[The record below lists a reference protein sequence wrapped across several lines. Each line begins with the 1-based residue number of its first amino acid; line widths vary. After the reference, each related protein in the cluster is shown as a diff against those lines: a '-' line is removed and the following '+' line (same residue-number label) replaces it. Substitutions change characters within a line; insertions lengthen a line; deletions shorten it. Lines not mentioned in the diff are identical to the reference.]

1 MPVPAAPLNE
11 TRLTVKERV
20 YNTLL
25 EWIVE
30 GTLLPGEKVSDVEI
44 AQYFSASRTPVR
56 EAMQLLADQRLIDV
70 IPGRESKVAPI
81 DPDQARSNYQLMG
94 NLNAVALDMCAR
106 RLDGNFLAR
115 LRELHAEMS
124 RAAAAGDFR
133 RVREVD
139 REFHFTF
146 FHQADNYFLVSFART
161 LYTHCVRIENLYFS
175 RENDYSESLR
185 QHEQILRALEAGEL
199 EEARRRLI
207 QNWTDTVKDFP
218 EPADPPAERDPA

>member
-1 MPVPAAPLNE
+1 
-11 TRLTVKERV
+11 
-20 YNTLL
+20 
-25 EWIVE
+25 
-30 GTLLPGEKVSDVEI
+30 
-44 AQYFSASRTPVR
+44 
-56 EAMQLLADQRLIDV
+56 
-70 IPGRESKVAPI
+70 
-81 DPDQARSNYQLMG
+81 
-94 NLNAVALDMCAR
+94 
-106 RLDGNFLAR
+106 
-115 LRELHAEMS
+115 MS

-139 REFHFTF
+139 REFHFAF

-218 EPADPPAERDPA
+218 EPADPPAERDLA

>member
-1 MPVPAAPLNE
+1 MWRSPSIFPPAAHRYGRRCSCWP
-11 TRLTVKERV
+11 T
-20 YNTLL
+20 
-25 EWIVE
+25 
-30 GTLLPGEKVSDVEI
+30 
-44 AQYFSASRTPVR
+44 
-56 EAMQLLADQRLIDV
+56 QRLIDV

-139 REFHFTF
+139 REFHFAF

-218 EPADPPAERDPA
+218 EPADPPAERDLA